1 MMGAALLYLAPCLAV
16 ARFVPWKGTPTAAS
30 HKQKGR
36 THFMGA
42 ASNILSAAPTRPSQ
56 LLTIHC

>member
-42 ASNILSAAPTRPSQ
+42 ASNILCPAPTRPRAAV
-56 LLTIHC
+56 